1 MSIHVERAG
10 TNAVIKLSGR
20 LDMNSSPG
28 VRKLALTLL
37 SKRHCKNLRLDFTG
51 VSYIDTSGLAILLEI
66 LSAAK
71 QRFAQLT
78 LSGLNESVRYL
89 IDVNSLTGFF
99 KIEARPI
106 YSPALEKLIA

>member
-1 MSIHVERAG
+1 MSIHVERTG
-10 TNAVIKLSGR
+10 LNAVIKPSGR
-20 LDMNSSPG
+20 LDMSSSPD
-28 VRKLALTLL
+28 VRKVALTLL
-37 SKRHCKNLRLDFTG
+37 SRRNCKNLRIDFTG

-89 IDVNSLTGFF
+89 IDVNGLMGFF

-106 YSPALEKLIA
+106 YSPAMEKLIA